1 MSIEQM
7 PKISNKAEM
16 ISNGQARRVLLN
28 LQGLGATPE
37 CSSARMVQKVVQ
49 RLGYVQIDSIN
60 VLERAHHLI
69 LGARLA
75 QYRHE
80 HFTHTLEK
88 SRGLFEHWTHD
99 ASAIPTQWFAHWK
112 HRFARYNQRVERSA
126 WWREQFR
133 GDAAPI
139 IRRTLA
145 RVRRDGPMRTR
156 DFEAPDGHKSGGWW
170 QWHPEKAALE
180 HLWRSGRLAIAR
192 RERFE
197 KVYDLVERV
206 LPSAMEHS
214 KSSEGEHVEWACREA
229 INRLGIASAREIAN
243 FFSAVTPAQASAWCE
258 RALAQG
264 ELVEAIVAPSMKRGV
279 GASVAPLKSFALPDW
294 REFAQKP
301 SDKRIILLC
310 PFDPVVRDRARLLR
324 LFQFDYR
331 FEAFTPAA
339 KRKHGYYVL
348 PLLQGDEMVGRTD
361 LKFDRQRGVL
371 VVRGLWWSDSI
382 GNKVM
387 RKRKFIEALDAL
399 ARQIGATTCELP
411 YE

>member
-1 MSIEQM
+1 MSKVSKTVEI
-7 PKISNKAEM
+7 ISNA
-16 ISNGQARRVLLN
+16 QARRVLLN
-28 LQGLGATPE
+28 LQGLGDLPQR
-37 CSSARMVQKVVQ
+37 SSARAVQTVVQ

-80 HFTHTLEK
+80 HFTHALEK

-99 ASAIPTQWFAHWK
+99 ASAIPTKWFAHWK
-112 HRFARYNQRVERSA
+112 HRFARYNQRVERST

-139 IRRTLA
+139 LRRTLA
-145 RVRRDGPMRTR
+145 RVRREGPLRTR
-156 DFEAPDGHKSGGWW
+156 DFEAPLGHKSGGWW

-206 LPSAMEHS
+206 LPQAIEQS
-214 KSSEGEHVEWACREA
+214 KSSEGAHVEWACHEA

-243 FFSAVTPAQASAWCE
+243 FFSAITHAQANAWCE
-258 RALAQG
+258 LSLRKG
-264 ELVEAIVAPSMKRGV
+264 ELVQVIVAPSTKRGV
-279 GASVAPLKSFALPDW
+279 VATNKPAKFFALPNW
-294 REFAQKP
+294 REFAHETQVN
-301 SDKRIILLC
+301 RMILLC

-324 LFQFDYR
+324 LFHFDYR

-348 PLLQGDEMVGRTD
+348 PLLQCDEMVGRAD
-361 LKFDRQRGVL
+361 LQFDRQRGAL
-371 VVRGLWWSDSI
+371 VVRGLWWMNSL
-382 GNKVM
+382 GNTAK
-387 RKRKFIEALDAL
+387 RKRQLANALDGL
-399 ARQIGATTCELP
+399 SQQIGADTCELRQADVA
-411 YE
+411 

>member
-1 MSIEQM
+1 MSKVSNTVEI
-7 PKISNKAEM
+7 ISNA
-16 ISNGQARRVLLN
+16 QARRVLLN
-28 LQGLGATPE
+28 LQGLGELPQR
-37 CSSARMVQKVVQ
+37 SSARAVQSVVQ
-49 RLGYVQIDSIN
+49 GLGYVQIDSIN

-80 HFTHTLEK
+80 HFTYALEK

-99 ASAIPTQWFAHWK
+99 ASAIPTKWFAHWK
-112 HRFARYNQRVERSA
+112 HRFARYNQRVEQSA

-139 IRRTLA
+139 LRRTLA
-145 RVRRDGPMRTR
+145 RVRREGPLRTR
-156 DFEAPDGHKSGGWW
+156 DFEAPLGHKSGGWW

-206 LPSAMEHS
+206 LPQTMEQS
-214 KSSEGEHVEWACREA
+214 KSSEGAHVEWACHEA

-243 FFSAVTPAQASAWCE
+243 FFSAITHAQANAWCE
-258 RALAQG
+258 LSLRKG
-264 ELVEAIVAPSMKRGV
+264 ELVQVIVAPSTKRGV
-279 GASVAPLKSFALPDW
+279 VATNKPAKFFALPNW
-294 REFAQKP
+294 REFAHETQGN
-301 SDKRIILLC
+301 SMILLC

-324 LFQFDYR
+324 LFHFEYR

-348 PLLQGDEMVGRTD
+348 PLLQGDEMVGRAD
-361 LKFDRQRGVL
+361 LQFDRQRGAL
-371 VVRGLWWSDSI
+371 VVRGLWWMNSV
-382 GNKVM
+382 GNTAK
-387 RKRKFIEALDAL
+387 RKRQLANALDGL
-399 ARQIGATTCELP
+399 AQQIGADTCELRQADVA
-411 YE
+411 

>member
-1 MSIEQM
+1 MSKASNNVEI
-7 PKISNKAEM
+7 ISNA
-16 ISNGQARRVLLN
+16 QARRVLLN
-28 LQGLGATPE
+28 LQGLGELPQ
-37 CSSARMVQKVVQ
+37 CSSARAVQTVVQ

-80 HFTHTLEK
+80 HFTHALEK

-99 ASAIPTQWFAHWK
+99 ASAIPTKWFAHWK
-112 HRFARYNQRVERSA
+112 HRFARYNQRVERST

-139 IRRTLA
+139 LRRTLA
-145 RVRRDGPMRTR
+145 RVRREGPLRTR
-156 DFEAPDGHKSGGWW
+156 DFEAPLGHKSGGWW

-206 LPSAMEHS
+206 LPQAIEQP
-214 KSSEGEHVEWACREA
+214 KSSEGAHVEWACREA
-229 INRLGIASAREIAN
+229 IDRLGIASAREIAN
-243 FFSAVTPAQASAWCE
+243 FFSAITHAQANAWCA
-258 RALAQG
+258 RALVKG
-264 ELVEAIVAPSMKRGV
+264 ELVQVIVAPSTKRGV
-279 GASVAPLKSFALPDW
+279 VAASKKVECFALPNW
-294 REFAQKP
+294 REFANKTHGN
-301 SDKRIILLC
+301 RIVLLC

-324 LFQFDYR
+324 LFHFDYR

-348 PLLQGDEMVGRTD
+348 PLLQGDEMVGRAD
-361 LKFDRQRGVL
+361 LQFDRQRGAL
-371 VVRGLWWSDSI
+371 VVRGLWWMNSV
-382 GNKVM
+382 GNTA
-387 RKRKFIEALDAL
+387 KRKHPLADALDGL
-399 ARQIGATTCELP
+399 AQQIGANICELRDADVA
-411 YE
+411 

>member
-1 MSIEQM
+1 MSKVSNTVEI
-7 PKISNKAEM
+7 ISNA
-16 ISNGQARRVLLN
+16 QARRVLLN
-28 LQGLGATPE
+28 LQGLGELPPS
-37 CSSARMVQKVVQ
+37 SSARVVQTVVQ

-80 HFTHTLEK
+80 HFTHALEK

-99 ASAIPTQWFAHWK
+99 ASAIPTKWFAHWK
-112 HRFARYNQRVERSA
+112 HRFARYNQRVERST

-139 IRRTLA
+139 LRRTLA
-145 RVRRDGPMRTR
+145 RVRREGPLRTR
-156 DFEAPDGHKSGGWW
+156 DFEAPLGHKSGGWW

-206 LPSAMEHS
+206 LPQAIEQS
-214 KSSEGEHVEWACREA
+214 KSSEGAHVEWACHEA

-243 FFSAVTPAQASAWCE
+243 FFSAITHAQANAWCE
-258 RALAQG
+258 LSLRQG
-264 ELVEAIVAPSMKRGV
+264 ELVQVIVAPSTKRGV
-279 GASVAPLKSFALPDW
+279 VATNKPAKYFALPNW
-294 REFAQKP
+294 REFAHETQVN
-301 SDKRIILLC
+301 RMILLC

-324 LFQFDYR
+324 LFHFDYR

-348 PLLQGDEMVGRTD
+348 PLLQCDEMVGRAD
-361 LKFDRQRGVL
+361 LQFDRQRGAL
-371 VVRGLWWSDSI
+371 VVRGLWWMNSL
-382 GNKVM
+382 GNTAK
-387 RKRKFIEALDAL
+387 RKRQLANALDGL
-399 ARQIGATTCELP
+399 SQQIGADTCELRQADVA
-411 YE
+411 

>member
-1 MSIEQM
+1 MSKTSKTVEI
-7 PKISNKAEM
+7 ISNT
-16 ISNGQARRVLLN
+16 QARRVLLN
-28 LQGLGATPE
+28 LQELGDLPQR
-37 CSSARMVQKVVQ
+37 SSARAVQTVVQ

-80 HFTHTLEK
+80 HFTHALEK

-99 ASAIPTQWFAHWK
+99 ASAIPTKWFAHWK
-112 HRFARYNQRVERSA
+112 HRFARYNQRVERST

-139 IRRTLA
+139 LRRTLA
-145 RVRRDGPMRTR
+145 RVRREGALRTR
-156 DFEAPDGHKSGGWW
+156 DFTAPTGHKSGGWW

-206 LPSAMEHS
+206 LPQAIEQP
-214 KSSEGEHVEWACREA
+214 KSSEGAHVEWACREA
-229 INRLGIASAREIAN
+229 IDRLGIASAREIAN
-243 FFSAVTPAQASAWCE
+243 FFSAITHAQANAWCA
-258 RALAQG
+258 RALTKG
-264 ELVEAIVAPSMKRGV
+264 EMVQVIVAPSTKRGV
-279 GASVAPLKSFALPDW
+279 VAASKPMKLFALPNW
-294 REFAQKP
+294 HEFAHETQGN
-301 SDKRIILLC
+301 SMILLC

-324 LFQFDYR
+324 LFHFDYR

-348 PLLQGDEMVGRTD
+348 PLLQGDEMVGRAD
-361 LKFDRQRGVL
+361 LQFDRQRGAL
-371 VVRGLWWSDSI
+371 VVRGLWWMNSV
-382 GNKVM
+382 GNTTK
-387 RKRKFIEALDAL
+387 RKRQLTDVLDGL
-399 ARQIGATTCELP
+399 AQQIGADTCELR
-411 YE
+411 

>member
-1 MSIEQM
+1 MSKASNTLEI
-7 PKISNKAEM
+7 ISNA
-16 ISNGQARRVLLN
+16 QARRVLLN
-28 LQGLGATPE
+28 LQGLGELPQR
-37 CSSARMVQKVVQ
+37 SSARAVQTVVQ

-80 HFTHTLEK
+80 HFTHALEK

-99 ASAIPTQWFAHWK
+99 ASAIPTKWFAHWK
-112 HRFARYNQRVERSA
+112 HRFARYNQRVERST

-139 IRRTLA
+139 LRRTLA
-145 RVRRDGPMRTR
+145 RVRREGPLRTR
-156 DFEAPDGHKSGGWW
+156 DFEAPLGHKSGGWW

-206 LPSAMEHS
+206 LPQAIEQS
-214 KSSEGEHVEWACREA
+214 KSSEGAHVEWACHEA

-243 FFSAVTPAQASAWCE
+243 FFSAITHAQANAWCE
-258 RALAQG
+258 LSLRQG
-264 ELVEAIVAPSMKRGV
+264 ELVQVIVAPSTKRGV
-279 GASVAPLKSFALPDW
+279 VATNKPAKFFALPNW
-294 REFAQKP
+294 REFAHETQVN
-301 SDKRIILLC
+301 RMILLC

-324 LFQFDYR
+324 LFHFDYR
-331 FEAFTPAA
+331 FEAFTPAV

-348 PLLQGDEMVGRTD
+348 PLLQGDEMVGRAD
-361 LKFDRQRGVL
+361 LQFDRQRGAL
-371 VVRGLWWSDSI
+371 VVRGLWWMNSL
-382 GNKVM
+382 GNTAK
-387 RKRKFIEALDAL
+387 RKRQLANALDGL
-399 ARQIGATTCELP
+399 SQQIGADTCELRQADVA
-411 YE
+411 

>member
-1 MSIEQM
+1 MTKASKTVEI
-7 PKISNKAEM
+7 ISNA
-16 ISNGQARRVLLN
+16 QARRVLLN
-28 LQGLGATPE
+28 LQGLGELPQR
-37 CSSARMVQKVVQ
+37 SSARAVQTVVQ

-80 HFTHTLEK
+80 HFTHALEK

-99 ASAIPTQWFAHWK
+99 ASAIPTKWFAHWK

-139 IRRTLA
+139 LRRTLA
-145 RVRRDGPMRTR
+145 RVRREGPLRTR
-156 DFEAPDGHKSGGWW
+156 DFAAPTGHKSGGWW

-180 HLWRSGRLAIAR
+180 HLWRSGRLAISK

-206 LPSAMEHS
+206 LPHALDQP
-214 KSSEGEHVEWACREA
+214 KSSEGAHVEWACREA
-229 INRLGIASAREIAN
+229 INRLGIASAKEIAN
-243 FFSAVTPAQASAWCE
+243 FFRAITLAQAVAWCA
-258 RALAQG
+258 RALEHG
-264 ELVEAIVAPSMKRGV
+264 ELVQVVVAPDTKRGT
-279 GASVAPLKSFALPDW
+279 VALSKLAKCFALPNW
-294 REFAQKP
+294 REFAHETQGN
-301 SDKRIILLC
+301 SMILLC

-324 LFQFDYR
+324 LFHFDYR

-348 PLLQGDEMVGRTD
+348 PLLQGDEMVGRAD
-361 LKFDRQRGVL
+361 LQFDRQRGVL
-371 VVRGLWWSDSI
+371 VVRGLWWMNSV
-382 GNKVM
+382 GNTAK
-387 RKRKFIEALDAL
+387 RKRQLADALDGL
-399 ARQIGATTCELP
+399 AQQIGADTCELR
-411 YE
+411 EADVA

>member
-1 MSIEQM
+1 MSKASNNVEI
-7 PKISNKAEM
+7 ISNA
-16 ISNGQARRVLLN
+16 QARRVLLN
-28 LQGLGATPE
+28 LQGLGELPQR
-37 CSSARMVQKVVQ
+37 SSARAVQTVVQ

-80 HFTHTLEK
+80 HFTHALEK

-99 ASAIPTQWFAHWK
+99 ASAIPTKWFAHWK

-139 IRRTLA
+139 LRRTLA
-145 RVRRDGPMRTR
+145 RVRREGALRTR
-156 DFEAPDGHKSGGWW
+156 DFTAPTDHKSGGWW

-206 LPSAMEHS
+206 LPQAIEQS
-214 KSSEGEHVEWACREA
+214 KSSEGAHVEWACHEA

-243 FFSAVTPAQASAWCE
+243 FFSAITHAQANAWCE
-258 RALAQG
+258 LSLRQG
-264 ELVEAIVAPSMKRGV
+264 ELVQVIVAPSTKRGV
-279 GASVAPLKSFALPDW
+279 VATNKPAKFFALPNW
-294 REFAQKP
+294 REFAHETQVN
-301 SDKRIILLC
+301 RMILLC

-324 LFQFDYR
+324 LFHFDYR

-348 PLLQGDEMVGRTD
+348 PLLQCDEMVGRAD
-361 LKFDRQRGVL
+361 LQFDRQRGAL
-371 VVRGLWWSDSI
+371 VVRGLWWMNSL
-382 GNKVM
+382 GNTAK
-387 RKRKFIEALDAL
+387 RKRQLANALDGL
-399 ARQIGATTCELP
+399 AQQIGADTCELRQTDVA
-411 YE
+411 

>member
-1 MSIEQM
+1 MSKVSNTVEI
-7 PKISNKAEM
+7 ISNA
-16 ISNGQARRVLLN
+16 QARRVLLN
-28 LQGLGATPE
+28 LQGLGELPPS
-37 CSSARMVQKVVQ
+37 SSARVVQTVVQ

-80 HFTHTLEK
+80 HFTHALEK

-99 ASAIPTQWFAHWK
+99 ASAIPTKWFAHWK

-139 IRRTLA
+139 LRRTLA
-145 RVRRDGPMRTR
+145 RVRREGALRTR
-156 DFEAPDGHKSGGWW
+156 DFTAPTDHKSGGWW

-206 LPSAMEHS
+206 LPQAIEQP
-214 KSSEGEHVEWACREA
+214 KSSEGAHVEWACREA
-229 INRLGIASAREIAN
+229 IDRLGIASAREIAN
-243 FFSAVTPAQASAWCE
+243 FFSAITHAQANAWCA
-258 RALAQG
+258 RALVKG
-264 ELVEAIVAPSMKRGV
+264 ELVQVIVAPSTKRGV
-279 GASVAPLKSFALPDW
+279 VAASKKVEFFALPNW
-294 REFAQKP
+294 REFTQETQGN
-301 SDKRIILLC
+301 RMILLC

-324 LFQFDYR
+324 LFHFDYR

-348 PLLQGDEMVGRTD
+348 PLLQGDEMVGRAD
-361 LKFDRQRGVL
+361 LQFDRQRGAL
-371 VVRGLWWSDSI
+371 VVRGLWWMNSV
-382 GNKVM
+382 GNTA
-387 RKRKFIEALDAL
+387 KRKHPLADALDGL
-399 ARQIGATTCELP
+399 AQQIGANICELRDADVA
-411 YE
+411 

>member
-1 MSIEQM
+1 MSKANNTVEI
-7 PKISNKAEM
+7 ISNA
-16 ISNGQARRVLLN
+16 QARRVLLN
-28 LQGLGATPE
+28 LQGLGELPQR
-37 CSSARMVQKVVQ
+37 SSARAVQTVVQ

-69 LGARLA
+69 LGSRLA

-80 HFTHTLEK
+80 HFTHALEK

-99 ASAIPTQWFAHWK
+99 ASAIPTKWFAHWK

-139 IRRTLA
+139 LRRTLA
-145 RVRRDGPMRTR
+145 RVRREGALRTR
-156 DFEAPDGHKSGGWW
+156 DFTAPTDHKSGGWW

-206 LPSAMEHS
+206 LPQAIEQP
-214 KSSEGEHVEWACREA
+214 KSSEGAHVEWACREA
-229 INRLGIASAREIAN
+229 IDRLGIASAKEIAS
-243 FFSAVTPAQASAWCE
+243 FFCAITLAQAVAWCA
-258 RALAQG
+258 RALERG
-264 ELVEAIVAPSMKRGV
+264 ELVQVVVMPDTNRGTVALSKPAKC
-279 GASVAPLKSFALPDW
+279 FALPNW
-294 REFAQKP
+294 REFANKTQGH
-301 SDKRIILLC
+301 RMILLC

-324 LFQFDYR
+324 LFHFDYR

-348 PLLQGDEMVGRTD
+348 PLLQGDEMVGRAD
-361 LKFDRQRGVL
+361 LQFDRQRGAL
-371 VVRGLWWSDSI
+371 VVRGLWWQDSV
-382 GNKVM
+382 GNTTK
-387 RKRKFIEALDAL
+387 RKRQLADAL
-399 ARQIGATTCELP
+399 SGLAQQIGADTCDVGHAGKA
-411 YE
+411 

>member
-1 MSIEQM
+1 MSKASNNVEI
-7 PKISNKAEM
+7 ISNA
-16 ISNGQARRVLLN
+16 QARRVLLN
-28 LQGLGATPE
+28 LQGLGELPQR
-37 CSSARMVQKVVQ
+37 SSARAVQTVVQ

-80 HFTHTLEK
+80 HFTHALEK

-99 ASAIPTQWFAHWK
+99 ASAIPTKWFAHWK
-112 HRFARYNQRVERSA
+112 HRFARYNQRVERST

-139 IRRTLA
+139 LRRTLA
-145 RVRRDGPMRTR
+145 RVRREGPLRTR
-156 DFEAPDGHKSGGWW
+156 DFEAPLGHKSGGWW

-206 LPSAMEHS
+206 LPQAIEQS
-214 KSSEGEHVEWACREA
+214 KSSEGAHVEWACHEA

-243 FFSAVTPAQASAWCE
+243 FFSAITHAQANAWCE
-258 RALAQG
+258 LSLRKG
-264 ELVEAIVAPSMKRGV
+264 ELVQVIVAPSTKRGV
-279 GASVAPLKSFALPDW
+279 VATNKPAKFFALPNW
-294 REFAQKP
+294 REFAHETQVN
-301 SDKRIILLC
+301 RMILLC

-324 LFQFDYR
+324 LFHFDYR
-331 FEAFTPAA
+331 FEAFTPTA

-348 PLLQGDEMVGRTD
+348 PLLQGDEMVGRAD
-361 LKFDRQRGVL
+361 LQFDRQRGAL
-371 VVRGLWWSDSI
+371 VVRGLWWMNSL
-382 GNKVM
+382 GNTAK
-387 RKRKFIEALDAL
+387 RKRQLANALDGL
-399 ARQIGATTCELP
+399 SQQIGADTCELRQADVA
-411 YE
+411 

>member
-1 MSIEQM
+1 MSKANNTVEI
-7 PKISNKAEM
+7 ISNA
-16 ISNGQARRVLLN
+16 QARRVLLN
-28 LQGLGATPE
+28 LQGLGELPQR
-37 CSSARMVQKVVQ
+37 SSARAVQTVVQ

-80 HFTHTLEK
+80 HFTHALEK

-99 ASAIPTQWFAHWK
+99 ASAIPTKWFAHWK

-139 IRRTLA
+139 LRRTLA
-145 RVRRDGPMRTR
+145 RVRREGALRTR
-156 DFEAPDGHKSGGWW
+156 DFTAPTGHKSGGWW

-206 LPSAMEHS
+206 LPQAIEQP
-214 KSSEGEHVEWACREA
+214 KSSEGAHVEWACREA
-229 INRLGIASAREIAN
+229 IDRLGIASAREIAN
-243 FFSAVTPAQASAWCE
+243 FFSAITHAQANAWCA
-258 RALAQG
+258 RALVKG
-264 ELVEAIVAPSMKRGV
+264 ELVQVIVAPSTKRGV
-279 GASVAPLKSFALPDW
+279 IAASKQVECFALPNW
-294 REFAQKP
+294 REFAYKTQGN
-301 SDKRIILLC
+301 RMILLC

-324 LFQFDYR
+324 LFDFDYR

-348 PLLQGDEMVGRTD
+348 PLLQGDQMVGRAD
-361 LKFDRQRGVL
+361 LQFHRQRGAL
-371 VVRGLWWSDSI
+371 VVRGLWWMNSV
-382 GNKVM
+382 GNTA
-387 RKRKFIEALDAL
+387 KRKHQLADALDGL
-399 ARQIGATTCELP
+399 AQQIGADICELRDADVA
-411 YE
+411 

>member
-1 MSIEQM
+1 MSKNSNTVEI
-7 PKISNKAEM
+7 ISNA
-16 ISNGQARRVLLN
+16 QARRVLLN
-28 LQGLGATPE
+28 LQGLGELPQR
-37 CSSARMVQKVVQ
+37 SSARAVQTVVQ

-80 HFTHTLEK
+80 HFTHALEK

-99 ASAIPTQWFAHWK
+99 ASAIPTKWFAHWK

-139 IRRTLA
+139 LRRTLA
-145 RVRRDGPMRTR
+145 RVRREGALRTR
-156 DFEAPDGHKSGGWW
+156 DFTAPTGHKSGGWW

-206 LPSAMEHS
+206 LPQTIEQP
-214 KSSEGEHVEWACREA
+214 KSSEGAHVEWACREA
-229 INRLGIASAREIAN
+229 IDRLGIASAREIAN
-243 FFSAVTPAQASAWCE
+243 FFSAITHAQANAWCA
-258 RALAQG
+258 RSLTKG
-264 ELVEAIVAPSMKRGV
+264 ELVQVIVATSTKRGV
-279 GASVAPLKSFALPDW
+279 VAVSKQVECFALPNW
-294 REFAQKP
+294 REFAYKTQGN
-301 SDKRIILLC
+301 RMILLC

-324 LFQFDYR
+324 LFDFDYR

-348 PLLQGDEMVGRTD
+348 PLLQGDQMVGRAD
-361 LKFDRQRGVL
+361 LQFHRQRGAL
-371 VVRGLWWSDSI
+371 VVRGLWWMNSV
-382 GNKVM
+382 GNTA
-387 RKRKFIEALDAL
+387 KRKHQLADALDGL
-399 ARQIGATTCELP
+399 AQQIGADICELRDADVA
-411 YE
+411 

>member
-1 MSIEQM
+1 MSKVSNTVEI
-7 PKISNKAEM
+7 ISNA
-16 ISNGQARRVLLN
+16 QARRVLLN
-28 LQGLGATPE
+28 LQGLGELPPS
-37 CSSARMVQKVVQ
+37 SSARVVQTVVQ

-80 HFTHTLEK
+80 HFTHALEK

-99 ASAIPTQWFAHWK
+99 ASAIPTKWFAHWK
-112 HRFARYNQRVERSA
+112 HRFARYNQRVERST

-139 IRRTLA
+139 LRRTLA
-145 RVRRDGPMRTR
+145 RVRREGPLRTR
-156 DFEAPDGHKSGGWW
+156 DFEAPLGHKSGGWW

-206 LPSAMEHS
+206 LPQAIEQS
-214 KSSEGEHVEWACREA
+214 KSSEGAHVEWACHEA

-243 FFSAVTPAQASAWCE
+243 FFSAITHAQANAWCE
-258 RALAQG
+258 LSLRQG
-264 ELVEAIVAPSMKRGV
+264 ELVQVIVAPSTKRGV
-279 GASVAPLKSFALPDW
+279 VATNKPAKYFALPNW
-294 REFAQKP
+294 REFAHETQVN
-301 SDKRIILLC
+301 RMILLC

-324 LFQFDYR
+324 LFHFDYR
-331 FEAFTPAA
+331 FEAFTPAV

-348 PLLQGDEMVGRTD
+348 PLLQGDEMVGRAD
-361 LKFDRQRGVL
+361 LQFDRQRGAL
-371 VVRGLWWSDSI
+371 VVRGLWWMNSL
-382 GNKVM
+382 GNTAK
-387 RKRKFIEALDAL
+387 RKRQLANALDGL
-399 ARQIGATTCELP
+399 SQQIGADTCELRQADVA
-411 YE
+411 

>member
-1 MSIEQM
+1 MS
-7 PKISNKAEM
+7 KISNTVEI
-16 ISNGQARRVLLN
+16 ISNAQARRVLLN
-28 LQGLGATPE
+28 LQGLGELPQS
-37 CSSARMVQKVVQ
+37 SSARVVQTVVQ

-69 LGARLA
+69 LGERLA

-80 HFTHTLEK
+80 HFTHALEK

-99 ASAIPTQWFAHWK
+99 ASAIPTKWFAHWK
-112 HRFARYNQRVERSA
+112 HRFARYNQRVERST

-139 IRRTLA
+139 LRRTLA
-145 RVRRDGPMRTR
+145 RVRREGPLRTR
-156 DFEAPDGHKSGGWW
+156 DFEAPLGHKSGGWW

-206 LPSAMEHS
+206 LPQAIEQS
-214 KSSEGEHVEWACREA
+214 KSSEGAHVEWACHEA

-243 FFSAVTPAQASAWCE
+243 FFSAITHAQANAWCE
-258 RALAQG
+258 LSLRQG
-264 ELVEAIVAPSMKRGV
+264 ELVQVIVAPSTKRGV
-279 GASVAPLKSFALPDW
+279 VATNKPAKFFALPNW
-294 REFAQKP
+294 REFAHETQVN
-301 SDKRIILLC
+301 RMILLC

-324 LFQFDYR
+324 LFHFDYR
-331 FEAFTPAA
+331 FEAFTPAV

-348 PLLQGDEMVGRTD
+348 PLLQGDEMVGRAD
-361 LKFDRQRGVL
+361 LQFDRQRGAL
-371 VVRGLWWSDSI
+371 VVRGLWWMNSL
-382 GNKVM
+382 GNTAK
-387 RKRKFIEALDAL
+387 RKRQLANALDGL
-399 ARQIGATTCELP
+399 SQQIGADTCELRQADVA
-411 YE
+411 

>member
-1 MSIEQM
+1 MS
-7 PKISNKAEM
+7 KISNTVEI
-16 ISNGQARRVLLN
+16 ISNAQARRVLLN
-28 LQGLGATPE
+28 LQGLGELPQS
-37 CSSARMVQKVVQ
+37 SSARVVQTVVQ

-80 HFTHTLEK
+80 HFTHALEK

-99 ASAIPTQWFAHWK
+99 ASAIPTKWFAHWK
-112 HRFARYNQRVERSA
+112 HRFARYNQRVERST

-139 IRRTLA
+139 LRRTLA
-145 RVRRDGPMRTR
+145 RVRREGPLRTR
-156 DFEAPDGHKSGGWW
+156 DFEAPLGHKSGGWW

-206 LPSAMEHS
+206 LPQAIEQS
-214 KSSEGEHVEWACREA
+214 KSSEGAHVEWACHEA

-243 FFSAVTPAQASAWCE
+243 FFSAITHAQANAWCE
-258 RALAQG
+258 LSLRKG
-264 ELVEAIVAPSMKRGV
+264 ELVQVIVAPSTKRGV
-279 GASVAPLKSFALPDW
+279 VATNKPAKFFALPNW
-294 REFAQKP
+294 REFAHETQVN
-301 SDKRIILLC
+301 RMILLC

-324 LFQFDYR
+324 LFHFDYR
-331 FEAFTPAA
+331 FEAFTPAV

-348 PLLQGDEMVGRTD
+348 PLLQGDEMVGRAD
-361 LKFDRQRGVL
+361 LQFDRQRGAL
-371 VVRGLWWSDSI
+371 VVRGLWWMNSL
-382 GNKVM
+382 GNTAK
-387 RKRKFIEALDAL
+387 RKRQLANALDGL
-399 ARQIGATTCELP
+399 SQQIGADTCELRQADVA
-411 YE
+411 

>member
-1 MSIEQM
+1 MSKVSNTVEI
-7 PKISNKAEM
+7 ISNA
-16 ISNGQARRVLLN
+16 QARRVLLN
-28 LQGLGATPE
+28 LQGLGELPPS
-37 CSSARMVQKVVQ
+37 SSARVVQTVVQ

-80 HFTHTLEK
+80 HFTHALEK

-99 ASAIPTQWFAHWK
+99 ASAIPTKWFAHWK
-112 HRFARYNQRVERSA
+112 HRFARYNQRVERST

-139 IRRTLA
+139 LRRTLA
-145 RVRRDGPMRTR
+145 RVRREGPLRTR
-156 DFEAPDGHKSGGWW
+156 DFEAPLGHKSGGWW

-206 LPSAMEHS
+206 LPQAIEQS
-214 KSSEGEHVEWACREA
+214 KSSEGAHVEWACHEA

-243 FFSAVTPAQASAWCE
+243 FFSAITHAQANAWCE
-258 RALAQG
+258 LSLRQG
-264 ELVEAIVAPSMKRGV
+264 ELVQVIVAPSTKRGV
-279 GASVAPLKSFALPDW
+279 VATNKPAKYFALPNW
-294 REFAQKP
+294 REFAHETQVN
-301 SDKRIILLC
+301 RMILLC

-324 LFQFDYR
+324 LFHFDYR
-331 FEAFTPAA
+331 FEAFTPAV

-348 PLLQGDEMVGRTD
+348 PLLQCDEMVGRAD
-361 LKFDRQRGVL
+361 LQFDRQRGAL
-371 VVRGLWWSDSI
+371 VVRGLWWMNSL
-382 GNKVM
+382 GNTAK
-387 RKRKFIEALDAL
+387 RKRQLANALDGL
-399 ARQIGATTCELP
+399 SQQIGADTCELRQADVA
-411 YE
+411 